1 MNRETVGFKV
11 AVPETI
17 YQAMRLGV
25 RRDSLVICIAAG
37 LAAGA
42 GVARADHPCD
52 PVSGL
57 GWRIVPTHEVLDQ
70 TDGPPFQKGA
80 SGNWYVERTT
90 TVLPYCSYIS
100 PVGIYSMRS
109 NSLSPEPTKQSMQ
122 ICRADGGKSV
132 AVEPYVG
139 TCPPK

>member
-1 MNRETVGFKV
+1 
-11 AVPETI
+11 
-17 YQAMRLGV
+17 MRLGV
-25 RRDSLVICIAAG
+25 SRDGLVICIAAG
-37 LAAGA
+37 LAAA
-42 GVARADHPCD
+42 TSMARADHPCD

-57 GWRIVPTHEVLDQ
+57 GWRIIATHEVVDQ

-109 NSLSPEPTKQSMQ
+109 YSLSPETTKQHLQ

-132 AVEPYVG
+132 AVEPYAG
-139 TCPPK
+139 ICAPK